1 MDKKLFASTFCTHL
15 KVHHLQDEVYGTPQP
30 TPLRTASRPVTGRS
44 RERRL
49 RGSNSCSSLY
59 ASPRKGQHASSAEE
73 DPYRST
79 NSSPRKSSDRMAR
92 AAESLRSHSMTNG
105 VNGYSAPATDTLESD
120 TDTPEEKAHT
130 PDPTFKNEPRY
141 EAPET
146 PKKSPQKNGNPMLRL
161 AIPRSAK
168 GRKTSVTFKEEQAK
182 NGAAKYKAADSEL
195 DLSDDEAEQ
204 DEVLSLETFNGQ
216 DSNLKPAPAAPLEEA
231 SRDSNNCTDI
241 VPLFPATS
249 KKTSMTDLVPVEKVE
264 SRSLTSFA
272 SGLLSNKTTS
282 IKLPLTGPGGGIG
295 VGGVGGGGGARSPYS
310 FSSPR
315 PANTTAVK
323 PVAGQSM
330 QAGGSQQGVLKLNVA
345 IAGEFSM
352 GNFSPGPNQ

>member
-1 MDKKLFASTFCTHL
+1 
-15 KVHHLQDEVYGTPQP
+15 
-30 TPLRTASRPVTGRS
+30 
-44 RERRL
+44 
-49 RGSNSCSSLY
+49 
-59 ASPRKGQHASSAEE
+59 
-73 DPYRST
+73 
-79 NSSPRKSSDRMAR
+79 
-92 AAESLRSHSMTNG
+92 MTNG

-120 TDTPEEKAHT
+120 TDTPEEKART

-141 EAPET
+141 EDPGT

-168 GRKTSVTFKEEQAK
+168 GRKTSVTFKEEKAR

-216 DSNLKPAPAAPLEEA
+216 DSNLKPAAVPAPLEEA

-249 KKTSMTDLVPVEKVE
+249 KKTSMTDLVPVEKVD

-272 SGLLSNKTTS
+272 SGLLSTNKQTS
-282 IKLPLTGPGGGIG
+282 IKLPLTGGGGG
-295 VGGVGGGGGARSPYS
+295 VGGGGARSPYS

-315 PANTTAVK
+315 PVNTTAVK
-323 PVAGQSM
+323 PVASQSL
-330 QAGGSQQGVLKLNVA
+330 QGGGSQQGVLKLNVA

-352 GNFSPGPNQ
+352 GNFSPGHNQ

>member
-1 MDKKLFASTFCTHL
+1 
-15 KVHHLQDEVYGTPQP
+15 
-30 TPLRTASRPVTGRS
+30 
-44 RERRL
+44 
-49 RGSNSCSSLY
+49 
-59 ASPRKGQHASSAEE
+59 
-73 DPYRST
+73 
-79 NSSPRKSSDRMAR
+79 
-92 AAESLRSHSMTNG
+92 MTNG
-105 VNGYSAPATDTLESD
+105 VNGYNNNNVNGYSAPATDTLESD

-146 PKKSPQKNGNPMLRL
+146 PKKSPLKNGNPMLRL

-168 GRKTSVTFKEEQAK
+168 GRKTSVTFQEEKAK
-182 NGAAKYKAADSEL
+182 QNGAAKYKAADSEL

-216 DSNLKPAPAAPLEEA
+216 DSNLKSAAPLDEA
-231 SRDSNNCTDI
+231 GSRDSNNCTDI
-241 VPLFPATS
+241 VPLFPASS

-272 SGLLSNKTTS
+272 SGLLSSNKTTS
-282 IKLPLTGPGGGIG
+282 FKLPLTGPGIG
-295 VGGVGGGGGARSPYS
+295 VGGGGGGGGGGGARSPYS
-310 FSSPR
+310 FSSPH
-315 PANTTAVK
+315 PAVNTTAVK
-323 PVAGQSM
+323 PVASQPM

-352 GNFSPGPNQ
+352 GNFSPGPNNQC